1 MTKRIAI
8 IQGHPDPTNR
18 HLLHAL
24 ADAYAEGAGLA
35 GHEVRRIEGAKLE
48 FPLLRTQ
55 TDFETGAI
63 PPALVQG
70 REDMRWADHW
80 VFLFPLW
87 HGTMPALFKGF
98 LEHIFRPGFAME
110 YRKGG
115 FPKKLLAGRSVR
127 IVVTMGMPALMYR
140 WYFGAYGLRGFE
152 RSMLSFAG
160 IKPIRESLYGLMF
173 ADEKKGHG
181 GSRICAGRVIMVI
194 DTSSPL
200 PSRRAQS
207 GPEPRKGKQVR
218 SQEAAMSQTAM
229 LLLVAAVIIGAVI
242 AFSLQV
248 L

>member
-1 MTKRIAI
+1 MSKPTVALLRFIKAAIRDLRHLGLMTKRIAI

-35 GHEVRRIEGAKLE
+35 RHEVRRIEVAKLE

-55 TDFETGAI
+55 ADFETGAI
-63 PPALVQG
+63 PPALVQAG
-70 REDMRWADHW
+70 EDMRWADHW

-115 FPKKLLAGRSVR
+115 FPKKLLAGRSAR

-160 IKPIRESLYGLMF
+160 IKPIRESLYGLTF
-173 ADEKKGHG
+173 ADEKKRARWIEDMRRHG
-181 GSRICAGRVIMVI
+181 DRG
-194 DTSSPL
+194 D
-200 PSRRAQS
+200 
-207 GPEPRKGKQVR
+207 
-218 SQEAAMSQTAM
+218 
-229 LLLVAAVIIGAVI
+229 
-242 AFSLQV
+242 
-248 L
+248 